1 MRILD
6 INNFYSPTGGG
17 VRTYHHRKRDY
28 FTRDDGISTALVVP
42 SDHWSKDVSGSSA
55 VYHVPALPLG
65 GSGYRMVIRRKR
77 IEAVIDDW
85 KPDIIEIGS
94 GYFLPR
100 ICCKI
105 ADAREI
111 PVVGFFHSDYPETLV
126 RPFLKA
132 IPSLAES
139 SVARTWSRIGRVYG
153 RMSAT
158 FAASEAV
165 LSKLRKAGLRR
176 LFHVPLGVDHGIFDP
191 SMRSEA
197 FRDRMGASDG
207 RKLILY
213 LSRLA
218 PEKGTGLLLEAY
230 PEFRQPDLA
239 VLVIVGHGPMS
250 RRVDR
255 FASRYPEVTLL
266 PYAQEVEAV
275 SSMMASCDVFL
286 SLGGFETF
294 SLTTLEAM
302 ASGAIVLAPDS
313 GGAGE
318 LVSRAGA
325 IEPFRMG
332 SASSLAAVAVKAIGS
347 SDDKVGTRNRD
358 FSMGYSWNRTF
369 EIMKGFYSRVVKAAG
384 KSDLDSLE
392 HGSGWWTS

>member
-1 MRILD
+1 
-6 INNFYSPTGGG
+6 
-17 VRTYHHRKRDY
+17 
-28 FTRDDGISTALVVP
+28 
-42 SDHWSKDVSGSSA
+42 
-55 VYHVPALPLG
+55 
-65 GSGYRMVIRRKR
+65 MVIRRKR

-100 ICCKI
+100 ICCGI
-105 ADAREI
+105 AEAREI

-126 RPFLKA
+126 RPIFKA
-132 IPSLAES
+132 IPSLAMS
-139 SVARTWSRIGRVYG
+139 SVARAWSRIGRVYG

-165 LSKLRKAGLRR
+165 LSKLRKAGLKR

-197 FRDRMGASDG
+197 FRLRMGASDG

-218 PEKGTGLLLEAY
+218 SEKGTGLLLEAY

-239 VLVIVGHGPMS
+239 VMVIVGHGPMS
-250 RRVDR
+250 RKVDR
-255 FASRYPEVTLL
+255 FASRYPEVTVL
-266 PYAQEVEAV
+266 PYAKEVEAV

-302 ASGAIVLAPDS
+302 ASGAVVLAPDS

-318 LVSRAGA
+318 LVSLAGV

-332 SASSLAAVAVKAIGS
+332 SASSLAAVAAETI
-347 SDDKVGTRNRD
+347 RNMNGETPLRSRS
-358 FSMGYSWNRTF
+358 FSMGYSWDRTF
-369 EIMKGFYSRVVKAAG
+369 EIMREFYSRIIDAAG

>member
-17 VRTYHHRKRDY
+17 VRTYHHKKREHFARDY
-28 FTRDDGISTALVVP
+28 GISTALVVP
-42 SDHWSKDVSGSSA
+42 SNHYSKDVEGSSA
-55 VYHVPALPLG
+55 VYNVPALPLG
-65 GSGYRMVIRRKR
+65 GSGYRMVIAGKWLR
-77 IEAVIDDW
+77 AVIDDW
-85 KPDIIEIGS
+85 KPDIIEVGS

-100 ICCKI
+100 ICCGI
-105 ADAREI
+105 ADSRKI

-126 RPFLKA
+126 RPIFKA

-139 SVARTWSRIGRVYG
+139 SVDRAWRRIGRAYG

-165 LSKLRKAGLRR
+165 LSKLRKAGLKR

-197 FRDRMGASDG
+197 FRSRMGASDG

-230 PEFRQPDLA
+230 PEFRQPDFA

-255 FASRYPEVTLL
+255 FASRYPEVTVL
-266 PYAQEVEAV
+266 PFVHEAEAV
-275 SSMMASCDVFL
+275 SSMMASCDIFL
-286 SLGGFETF
+286 SLGGSETF

-302 ASGAIVLAPDS
+302 ASGAMVLAPDS

-318 LVSRAGA
+318 LVSRAGV

-332 SASSLAAVAVKAIGS
+332 NASSLAAVAAKAVGS
-347 SDDKVGTRNRD
+347 KDGKAGARNRD

-369 EIMKGFYSRVVKAAG
+369 EIMKEFYARVIMAAG
-384 KSDLDSLE
+384 KSDFDSLE

>member
-28 FTRDDGISTALVVP
+28 FTRDDSISTALVVP

-158 FAASEAV
+158 FAASEA
-165 LSKLRKAGLRR
+165 
-176 LFHVPLGVDHGIFDP
+176 I
-191 SMRSEA
+191 ME
-197 FRDRMGASDG
+197 
-207 RKLILY
+207 
-213 LSRLA
+213 
-218 PEKGTGLLLEAY
+218 
-230 PEFRQPDLA
+230 
-239 VLVIVGHGPMS
+239 
-250 RRVDR
+250 
-255 FASRYPEVTLL
+255 
-266 PYAQEVEAV
+266 
-275 SSMMASCDVFL
+275 SS
-286 SLGGFETF
+286 
-294 SLTTLEAM
+294 
-302 ASGAIVLAPDS
+302 IP
-313 GGAGE
+313 
-318 LVSRAGA
+318 
-325 IEPFRMG
+325 P
-332 SASSLAAVAVKAIGS
+332 
-347 SDDKVGTRNRD
+347 
-358 FSMGYSWNRTF
+358 
-369 EIMKGFYSRVVKAAG
+369 
-384 KSDLDSLE
+384 
-392 HGSGWWTS
+392 